1 MFHFLTDYA
10 DRLRRFSPNARLFL
24 LSVFGVGLASS
35 IFSLFLNIYLLRL
48 GYKQDF
54 IGLMAAIPPL
64 VAALLAVPAGMVGD
78 SLGHR
83 RALIIGV
90 ALVGLGALGVVILTK
105 PELLVLSIGV
115 LGLGG
120 TLLQVIS
127 APFMIEESQEHE
139 RTHLFSVQFALQTLS
154 GFFGSFVG
162 GALPPLFARGLAV
175 AESAAIV
182 YQWTLG
188 VGVALVGVSI
198 LPVVRMRPVFRENS
212 RARLSWNLRTPAGL
226 VFRLIV
232 PNMVL
237 GLGAGLFIPF
247 MNVFFKIQ
255 FNTPDALLGTLFA
268 LGAVGMG
275 MASLAGPPLAQRLGK
290 VRMIVWTQALSIPF
304 LLMMAFVPVLWVAA
318 LAFVMRYA
326 LMPMSAPIYSLFVM
340 EHVAPEDRATV
351 NGWSTMAWNLLFAGS
366 AWLSGHLQL
375 LWGFGPIFLVV
386 CAVYSS
392 SILLQY
398 LVFAPLERRES
409 QVTSTLP
416 EPKRS

>member
-1 MFHFLTDYA
+1 MSHFLTDYA
-10 DRLRRFSPNARLFL
+10 NRLRRFSPNARLFL
-24 LSVFGVGLASS
+24 LSVFLVGVASS

-54 IGLMAAIPPL
+54 IGVMAAIPPL
-64 VAALLAVPAGMVGD
+64 VTALLAVPAGMLGD

-83 RALIIGV
+83 RTLIIGI
-90 ALVGLGALGVVILTK
+90 ALSGLGALGLVIFTQS
-105 PELLVLSIGV
+105 ELLVFSIGV

-120 TLLQVIS
+120 ALLQVVS

-175 AESAAIV
+175 AESTAIV
-182 YQWTLG
+182 YRWTLG
-188 VGVALVGVSI
+188 VGVALVGLSI
-198 LPVVRMRPVFRENS
+198 VPLVRMRPVFQEGS
-212 RARLSWNLRTPAGL
+212 HARLRWNLKTPAGL
-226 VFRLIV
+226 VFKLIV

-247 MNVFFKIQ
+247 MNVFFKLQ
-255 FNTPDALLGTLFA
+255 FNAPDALLGTLFA
-268 LGAVGMG
+268 LGAAGMG
-275 MASLAGPPLAQRLGK
+275 IASLAGPPLAQRLGK

-304 LLMMAFVPVLWVAA
+304 LLMMAFVPVLWVVA

-340 EHVAPEDRATV
+340 EQVAPEDRATV

-366 AWLSGHLQL
+366 AWLSGQLQL
-375 LWGFGPIFLVV
+375 LWGFGPIFLIV

-398 LVFAPLERRES
+398 LLFAPLERRQRLIVSSES
-409 QVTSTLP
+409 
-416 EPKRS
+416 KRP

>member
-1 MFHFLTDYA
+1 MSHFLTDYT

-64 VAALLAVPAGMVGD
+64 VTAFLSVPTGLLSD
-78 SLGHR
+78 WIGHR
-83 RALIIGV
+83 RALVLGV
-90 ALVGLGALGVVILTK
+90 ALSGLGALGVVIFTQSG
-105 PELLVLSIGV
+105 LLVLSVGV

-120 TLLQVIS
+120 ALLQVVS

-139 RTHLFSVQFALQTLS
+139 RTHLFSMQFALQTLS

-162 GALPPLFARGLAV
+162 GALPPLFARGFALT
-175 AESAAIV
+175 ESTAAV

-188 VGVALVGVSI
+188 VGVGLVGLSI
-198 LPVVRMRPVFRENS
+198 LPLARMRSTVRES
-212 RARLSWNLRTPAGL
+212 RRARLGWNLTTSTGL
-226 VFRLIV
+226 VFKLIV
-232 PNMVL
+232 PNIIL

-247 MNVFFKIQ
+247 MNVFFKLQ
-255 FNTPDALLGTLFA
+255 FDVPDALLGTLFA

-275 MASLAGPPLAQRLGK
+275 VASLAGPPLAQRLGK
-290 VRMIVWTQALSIPF
+290 VRTIVWTQSLSIPF
-304 LLMMAFVPVLWVAA
+304 LLIMAFVPVLWISA
-318 LAFVMRYA
+318 LAFVLRYA

-340 EHVAPEDRATV
+340 EQVAPEDRATV

-366 AWLSGHLQL
+366 AWLSGQLQL

-386 CAVYSS
+386 CAIYSS
-392 SILLQY
+392 SVLLQH
-398 LVFAPLERRES
+398 LLLAPLERREHS
-409 QVTSTLP
+409 VTTTLT